1 MACTNLLGKVYLFY
15 TSFKLQ
21 YGLFIILQKWAV
33 PNNFIES
40 HFYKLL
46 QLLLFLLLPLLFCT
60 WIPPVPNPVLPV
72 YKKAWKKNM
81 TEKKVSPLDCDSQ
94 ILSKT
99 LDWNRSTNPDNSV
112 CFYSITVLLL
122 CIHLLIDVAVVVVVS
137 YGCYK
142 KYCITVPLK
151 FSLLF
156 YIMTHDVE
164 SQLVNEL
171 TLLSVQ
177 WHMKDASVVDPAS
190 SYVMVKLFSM
200 DKYIRGYHK
209 NE

>member
-1 MACTNLLGKVYLFY
+1 MAMLDNLVCCFKNSLCGMHKSPKQSLPISYQ
-15 TSFKLQ
+15 FKLQ
-21 YGLFIILQKWAV
+21 YGPFIILQKWAV

-60 WIPPVPNPVLPV
+60 WISPVPNPVLPV

-122 CIHLLIDVAVVVVVS
+122 CIHLLIDVAVAVATKRL
-137 YGCYK
+137 Y
-142 KYCITVPLK
+142 ITVPLK

-156 YIMTHDVE
+156 
-164 SQLVNEL
+164 
-171 TLLSVQ
+171 
-177 WHMKDASVVDPAS
+177 
-190 SYVMVKLFSM
+190 
-200 DKYIRGYHK
+200 
-209 NE
+209 